1 MDTDGE
7 AVIQDVYVPNTES
20 DVPDNM
26 IDSAQS
32 PSDHLNND
40 HAPILETLS
49 PIEQAMRDNPHIDFD
64 TSTFP
69 PTVQNTN
76 TTEHAENSN
85 RVANQ
90 AS

>member
-40 HAPILETLS
+40 HAKIGNKIISGVPNLGDDSYICY
-49 PIEQAMRDNPHIDFD
+49 D
-64 TSTFP
+64 TP
-69 PTVQNTN
+69 GWTN
-76 TTEHAENSN
+76 GQSHWEMQTC
-85 RVANQ
+85 R
-90 AS
+90 